1 MFDSPPDFFSLV
13 IAIAALIFARKAY
26 VDARRLRAR
35 LDAIEAKAPTIA
47 MAPPPLPTEQAPEIA
62 PDAEPITAAPSAPAE
77 TATPPDTE
85 PQVTATATA
94 DAAAPS
100 PPPL

>member
-35 LDAIEAKAPTIA
+35 LDAIEAKAPTTVT
-47 MAPPPLPTEQAPEIA
+47 APPPLPT
-62 PDAEPITAAPSAPAE
+62 
-77 TATPPDTE
+77 
-85 PQVTATATA
+85 
-94 DAAAPS
+94 
-100 PPPL
+100 